1 MTKDN
6 IQVFIS
12 YAHTNDEH
20 KARVKFIAYELRL
33 NYGLEVIL
41 DDWSFRKGQ
50 DLNKAMED
58 FGTKSDIVLI
68 IGDKNYVDKANE
80 RDGGVGKESV
90 LFSDTYPQNFK
101 NNKYTILYAFTEK
114 DEDNKPITPK
124 YMRGINSFDL
134 TDESKDLEKIDE
146 IAREIYGE
154 PKDVAP
160 PVGAKPDFSKSN
172 HMQSIRKMKLATNID
187 NSLLKDIIEEIKVE
201 LAEIDEEYKKYQDVS
216 IRQDFSR
223 IKVLLNYWDSII
235 KKVTKPNDIAKIFEE
250 LLNTL
255 DLSVRS
261 NNDATRIFI
270 RLSFIYTVTYAIET
284 ENFSLLDDLIK
295 YDYTIDRRECS
306 YNEICYLGNPY
317 FIQVEQYQRGID
329 YKGRYFEIEEQIIR
343 DTEFSISNIMEAD
356 IFIEFITLCINQRE
370 GSLGTLK
377 EWTILDTTIY
387 SKVEKYKADFKFLK
401 SFKREKTVI
410 KLLTMLN
417 MNDLTDFKNLI
428 ENINNPK
435 LFQIIEQDKIIS
447 QK

>member
-1 MTKDN
+1 
-6 IQVFIS
+6 
-12 YAHTNDEH
+12 
-20 KARVKFIAYELRL
+20 
-33 NYGLEVIL
+33 
-41 DDWSFRKGQ
+41 
-50 DLNKAMED
+50 MED

-68 IGDKNYVDKANE
+68 IGDKNYVDKANN

-124 YMRGINSFDL
+124 YMGGINSFDL
-134 TDESKDLEKIDE
+134 TDKSKDLEKIDE

-160 PVGAKPDFSKSN
+160 PVGAKPDFAKSN
-172 HMQSIRKMKLATNID
+172 HMQSIRKMKLETNID
-187 NSLLKDIIEEIKVE
+187 NSLLKDIIEEIKLE
-201 LAEIDEEYKKYQDVS
+201 LAKIDEEYKKYQDVS
-216 IRQDFSR
+216 IRQDFSG

-235 KKVTKPNDIAKIFEE
+235 KKVIKPSDIAKIFEE

-270 RLSFIYTVTYAIET
+270 RISFIYTITYAIET
-284 ENFSLLDDLIK
+284 ENFSLIDDLIK

-343 DTEFSISNIMEAD
+343 DTGFSISNIMEAD
-356 IFIEFITLCINQRE
+356 IFIEFVTLCINQRE
-370 GSLGTLK
+370 SSLGTLN

-401 SFKREKTVI
+401 SFKREKTVN

-417 MNDLTDFKNLI
+417 MNDLTEFKNLI
-428 ENINNPK
+428 EVINNTK
-435 LFQIIEQDKIIS
+435 LFQIIEKDKIIS